1 MMKKTILT
9 LALVLTAAL
18 SANAQLLYKI
28 SGNGINRDSY
38 IIGTYHLAQVS
49 FVDSIPGINT
59 AIDET
64 EQVYGELEM
73 SDMASSENTMKMQ
86 QAMMLEDGKTL
97 SSLLTEEQQGKLNAI
112 LNNILGADLTN
123 PMLKQQLDKLTPQ
136 AMGTQL
142 TLLNYLKRE
151 PSFNPTKSFDGYFQD
166 VAKEKGKEVKGFET
180 IDFQIDALFHGMT
193 LERQV
198 EQLICFCDNFDYQDS
213 MTERLIKAFYA
224 QDMKGIEEITDE
236 KLNNSCD
243 NTDEENERLIY
254 GRNDNWL
261 AQMPAIMKE
270 KPTLFVVGA
279 AHLVG
284 DRGVLNGLRKAG
296 FTVTGVK

>member
-1 MMKKTILT
+1 MKKTIIT

-28 SGNGINRDSY
+28 SGNGLNRDSY

-49 FVDSIPGINT
+49 FVDSIPGIKEALDN
-59 AIDET
+59 T
-64 EQVYGELEM
+64 EQVYGELDM
-73 SDMASSENTMKMQ
+73 SNMTDSENTMKMQ

-97 SSLLTEEQQGKLNAI
+97 TSLLTEEQQGKLNAT
-112 LNNILGADLTN
+112 LTNILGVDLTN

-136 AMGTQL
+136 AMITQL
-142 TLLNYLKRE
+142 SLLNYLKRE
-151 PSFNPTKSFDGYFQD
+151 PAFNPTKSFDGYFQE
-166 VAKEKGKEVKGFET
+166 VAKEKGKDVKGFET
-180 IDFQIDALFHGMT
+180 LDFQVDALFHGMT

-198 EQLICFCDNFDYQDS
+198 ELLICFCDNFEYEDLQ
-213 MTERLIKAFYA
+213 TERVIKSFYA
-224 QDMKGIEEITDE
+224 QDMKGIEEVTDE

-261 AQMPAIMKE
+261 SQMPAIMKE
-270 KPTLFVVGA
+270 KPTFFAVGA

-284 DRGVLNGLRKAG
+284 DRGVLAGLRKAG

>member
-1 MMKKTILT
+1 MKKIIIS
-9 LALVLTAAL
+9 LALLLTAAL
-18 SANAQLLYKI
+18 SAKAQLLYKI
-28 SGNGINRDSY
+28 SGNGLTHDSY
-38 IIGTYHLAQVS
+38 IIGTYHLAPVS
-49 FVDSIPGINT
+49 FVDSIPGIKT

-97 SSLLTEEQQGKLNAI
+97 SSLLTAEQQGKLNAI

-123 PMLKQQLDKLTPQ
+123 PMLKQQLDRLTPQ
-136 AMGTQL
+136 AIVTQL
-142 TLLNYLKRE
+142 TLLSYLKRE
-151 PSFNPTKSFDGYFQD
+151 PSFNPTESFDGHFQD

-193 LERQV
+193 MERQV
-198 EQLICFCDNFDYQDS
+198 EQLICFCDNFDYMDLQ
-213 MTERLIKAFYA
+213 TERVIKAFYA
-224 QDMKGIEEITDE
+224 QDMKSIEEITDE

-261 AQMPAIMKE
+261 AKMPTIMKE
-270 KPTLFVVGA
+270 KPTFFAVGA

-296 FTVTGVK
+296 YTVTGVK

>member
-1 MMKKTILT
+1 MKKTILT

-49 FVDSIPGINT
+49 FVDSIPGIKT

-123 PMLKQQLDKLTPQ
+123 PMVKQQLDRLTPQ
-136 AMGTQL
+136 AIVTQL

-151 PSFNPTKSFDGYFQD
+151 PSFNPTESFDGHFQD

-193 LERQV
+193 MERQV
-198 EQLICFCDNFDYQDS
+198 EQLICFCDNFDYMDLQ
-213 MTERLIKAFYA
+213 TERVIKAFYA
-224 QDMKGIEEITDE
+224 QDMKSIEEITDE

-284 DRGVLNGLRKAG
+284 DSGVLNGLRKAG

>member
-1 MMKKTILT
+1 MKKTILT

-49 FVDSIPGINT
+49 FVDSIPGIKT

-112 LNNILGADLTN
+112 LNNILGADLIN
-123 PMLKQQLDKLTPQ
+123 PMLKQQLDRLTPQ
-136 AMGTQL
+136 AIVTQL
-142 TLLNYLKRE
+142 TLLSYLKRE
-151 PSFNPTKSFDGYFQD
+151 PSFNPTESFDGHFQD

-193 LERQV
+193 MERQV
-198 EQLICFCDNFDYQDS
+198 EQLICFCDNFDYMDLQ
-213 MTERLIKAFYA
+213 TERVIKAFYA
-224 QDMKGIEEITDE
+224 QDMKSIEEITDE